1 MNKKILTVIL
11 LIALFIPSF
20 VAVGYYSS
28 TKKEPADVKTVS
40 NLKIEDLAGM
50 KWEFASDD
58 TNPDSATM
66 IDLFVNMKKNAS
78 EITALPDAMK
88 NDDFFLITLTS
99 YEVESQY
106 KYYFTTSP
114 TDAYLVDSAAK
125 VYKLGETDVAAFLAT
140 KYSASLYTE
149 TATPTPTLNVADT
162 VISPASLAWNYA
174 NYDGT
179 FISVD
184 TSEIITTEVKTC
196 TLDGGLELSFSEA
209 PDYVKITVKS
219 GEEVI
224 FSDSIDKISELSLTG
239 GDNFTIDVA
248 AEWYQTAEKD
258 FYGSATYSFIGDIVD
273 PAVFYIGQTEIENGE
288 FVCIGGKNVDDPT
301 KIGFSSEPAISYTP
315 TFYREGDYVYALVP
329 ISYDHENGAD
339 QVYTF
344 TLTYGATTQNIS
356 LNVKSYSYGKS
367 NSTVSAA
374 IENATYSETARK
386 EAEDAL
392 LPLAQSAGLSEHKFD
407 GTFLED
413 PFEVDATISPGFGR
427 FITVTATGTQYRH
440 TGCDYSVAEGADVYA
455 VNAGEVVYSG
465 YLTTT
470 GYVVVVDHGWGL
482 RSWYCHLSEC
492 SVSVGDTVEKG
503 GVVGLS
509 GDTGFAA
516 TNRTHI
522 GLTVG
527 DVPVRIYSYW
537 DNAVAIPE
545 MSAATVELN

>member
-50 KWEFASDD
+50 KWEFSSED

-66 IDLFVNMKKNAS
+66 INLFVNMKKNATEVTS
-78 EITALPDAMK
+78 LPDAME

-99 YEVESQY
+99 YEVDSQY
-106 KYYFTTSP
+106 KYYFTSSP
-114 TDAYLVDSAAK
+114 TDAYLVDSESK
-125 VYKLGETDVAAFLAT
+125 VYKLNATDVAEFLAT
-140 KYSASLYTE
+140 KYSASIYTV
-149 TATPTPTLNVADT
+149 TKTPTPTLNVAGT
-162 VISPASLAWNYA
+162 VISPASLAWNYE
-174 NYDGT
+174 NYDGK
-179 FISVD
+179 FLSID
-184 TSEIITTEVKTC
+184 TSEIITSEIKTC

-209 PDYVKITVKS
+209 PDYVKITVKN

-239 GDNFTIDVA
+239 GDNFAIDVS

-301 KIGFSSEPAISYTP
+301 KIGFSSEPAIDYTP
-315 TFYREGDYVYALVP
+315 TFYTEGDYVYALVP
-329 ISYDHENGAD
+329 IGYDYENGAD

-374 IENATYSETARK
+374 IENATYSEEARK

-392 LPLAQSAGLSEHKFD
+392 LPLAQSAGLSAHKFD
-407 GTFLED
+407 GTFLEN
-413 PFEVDATISPGFGR
+413 PFDADATISPGFGR
-427 FITVTATGTQYRH
+427 TITVTATGTQYRH
-440 TGCDYSVAEGADVYA
+440 TGCDYSVAEGVDVYA
-455 VNAGEVVYSG
+455 VNSGEVVYSG

-516 TNRTHI
+516 KNRTHI

-537 DNAVAIPE
+537 DNAVAIPD
-545 MSAATVELN
+545 MTPATAE

>member
-1 MNKKILTVIL
+1 MEIIMNKKILTVIL
-11 LIALFIPSF
+11 LIAMFIPSF

-28 TKKEPADVKTVS
+28 TKKEPADAQTVS
-40 NLKIEDLAGM
+40 KLKIEDLAGN
-50 KWEFASDD
+50 KWEFSTDD

-66 IDLFVNMKKNAS
+66 INLFVNIKKNAAEVTS
-78 EITALPDAMK
+78 LPDAMA

-114 TDAYLVDSAAK
+114 SDAYLVDSSSK
-125 VYKLGETDVAAFLAT
+125 VYKLSTTDAAEFLAT
-140 KYSASLYTE
+140 KYSASLYKA
-149 TATPTPTLNVADT
+149 TATPVLNVAG
-162 VISPASLAWNYA
+162 VEIAPSSLAWNYA

-179 FISVD
+179 FLGAD
-184 TSEIITTEVKTC
+184 TSNMISTEQKTC
-196 TLDGGLELSFSEA
+196 TLDGGLDLSFSET
-209 PDYVKITVKS
+209 PDYVKLTVKN
-219 GEEVI
+219 GEEII
-224 FSDSIDKISELSLTG
+224 FSDSIDKISELSLAG
-239 GDNFTIDVA
+239 GDNFTIDVS

-258 FYGSATYSFIGDIVD
+258 FYGYATYSFIGDIID

-288 FVCIGGKNVDDPT
+288 FVCIGGKNVDDPS
-301 KIGFSSEPAISYTP
+301 KIGFSSDPAIDYTP
-315 TFYREGDYVYALVP
+315 TFYREGDYVYALIP
-329 ISYDHENGAD
+329 IGYEYETGAD
-339 QVYTF
+339 QTYTF

-374 IENATYSETARK
+374 VENATYSETARK

-392 LPLAQSAGLSEHKFD
+392 LPLAQSAGLAEHKFD
-407 GTFLED
+407 GTFLEN
-413 PFEVDATISPGFGR
+413 PFAADATISPGFGR
-427 FITVTATGTQYRH
+427 TITVTATGTQYRH
-440 TGCDYSVAEGADVYA
+440 TGCDYSVAEGVEVYA

-492 SVSVGDTVEKG
+492 SVQVGDTVEKG

-509 GDTGFAA
+509 GDTGFTAK
-516 TNRTHI
+516 NRTHI

-537 DNAVAIPE
+537 SSAVAIPDL
-545 MSAATVELN
+545 ATTGIE